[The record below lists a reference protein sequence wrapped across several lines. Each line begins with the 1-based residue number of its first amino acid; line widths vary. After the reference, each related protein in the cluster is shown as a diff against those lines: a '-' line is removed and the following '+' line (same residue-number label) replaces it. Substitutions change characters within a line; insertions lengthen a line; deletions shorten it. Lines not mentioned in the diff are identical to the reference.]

1 VARSAARG
9 RLNLLAPDGRP
20 SAYEVRVG
28 ITDGAMTEL
37 LLAPD
42 SPLAEV
48 LREGATVIV
57 GVGGATGAAPT
68 RSSAGPRPPF

>member
-1 VARSAARG
+1 MARSAARG

-20 SAYEVRVG
+20 SDYEVRVG

-37 LLAPD
+37 LLAPG

-48 LREGATVIV
+48 LREGATVVV
-57 GVGGATGAAPT
+57 GVAGGTGTGPT